1 MLEGKIIKFYREYRN
16 MKQKEL
22 GDGICSSTH
31 ISKIERGLTEVSRET
46 IILLAER
53 LEIHLDEEVI
63 QYKRVETLLMDWQET
78 IIKKQ
83 QKKAEDIKQQLE
95 RIQLL
100 HIPDFYRTYTL
111 VLTRYYLSVSDV
123 KHAENLIEE
132 MGFWTD
138 LTKYEENMVLHIK
151 GIYFG
156 SVKSNFSKALSYLKK
171 IKLEHYAN
179 QEYYYDLALTYSYL
193 NSSVLAFYNA
203 SKALDFFTKTRSF
216 SRMIDTEML
225 MLIQLEQSEDLPF
238 LISEYE
244 RLIDMTSD
252 FGLHRQRTILYHNLG
267 YLHLQYGRFREASDY
282 YKKAM
287 DARDPSDPQ
296 YLGSLEGYLN
306 ALTKEG
312 NATLPTLLN
321 LMEEGL
327 NIINNSTDSI
337 FHYLFTMHRYSI
349 LGEEEH
355 YYQYLETY
363 AFPYFEKMG
372 YGLTTEYYAVK
383 LFDYFMEKEDPD
395 KANQYAGHILRK
407 IPRKNQFV

>member
-53 LEIHLDEEVI
+53 LGIQLDEEVI
-63 QYKRVETLLMDWQET
+63 QYKRVETLLLDWQET

-95 RIQLL
+95 SIQLL

-111 VLTRYYLSVSDV
+111 VLTRYYLFVSDV
-123 KHAENLIEE
+123 NQVEKLIEE
-132 MGFWTD
+132 MSFWTD
-138 LTKYEENMVLHIK
+138 LTKFEENMLLHIK

-156 SVKSNFSKALSYLKK
+156 RVKSNFLTSLSYLKK

-179 QEYYYDLALTYSYL
+179 QECYYDLALAYSYL

-203 SKALDFFTKTRSF
+203 SKALEFFTKTRSF

-252 FGLHRQRTILYHNLG
+252 FGLDRQRTILHHNLG
-267 YLHLQYGRFREASDY
+267 YLHLQYGRFREAGIY

-312 NATLPTLLN
+312 SSSQSKLLN
-321 LMEEGL
+321 LLEEGL
-327 NIINNSTDSI
+327 DIINSSPDSI
-337 FHYLFTMHRYSI
+337 FYYLFTMHRYSI
-349 LGEEEH
+349 LGEEER
-355 YYQYLETY
+355 YYHYLETE

-372 YGLTTEYYAVK
+372 YGLTIEYYAVK
-383 LFDYFMEKEDPD
+383 LFDYFMEKKEID
-395 KANQYAGHILRK
+395 KANQYAAHILRK